1 MKEEKEMAEI
11 KRTAE
16 AFWQGDLRGGKGQ
29 VSTHSGALNKA
40 SYSWSTRFENAHG
53 TNPEELIAAAHAG
66 CFTMALSSAL
76 TKKNLV
82 PESLHT
88 NATLTMDNVN
98 GQMTVTKMRLEVE
111 GKVPSIDQATFQ
123 QTAEEA
129 EKGCPISR
137 LLRPG
142 LQEVEVV
149 AKLV

>member
-1 MKEEKEMAEI
+1 MAEI

-16 AFWQGDLRGGKGQ
+16 AFWQGDVRGGKGQ
-29 VSTHSGALNKA
+29 VSTQSGALNKA
-40 SYSWSTRFENAHG
+40 GYTWSARFEEAPG

-76 TKKNLV
+76 TKKNMP

-88 NATLTMDNVN
+88 NATLIMDMVD
-98 GQMTVTKMRLEVE
+98 GKRTVTKIRLEVD
-111 GKVPSIDQATFQ
+111 GKVPGMDQVAFK

-129 EKGCPISR
+129 EKDCPISR

-142 LQEVEVV
+142 LQDVEVV